1 MSAACSASISRRARC
16 VTSSEAHPHTTQQ
29 KAVTSQPWVIDTN
42 IVLDL
47 WLFEDPATIP
57 LRAALQ
63 SGAISHL
70 ATASMR
76 DELERVLAYPHL
88 VKRMAKSNIQAQD
101 ILSRFGELGV
111 YVTEGMLYFNPNLL
125 RKDEFLI
132 QPETFEYVD
141 VTGQI
146 KYIEL
151 VKDSLCFT
159 VCQVPIVF
167 NLGDDS
173 RLELITKNDSIR
185 VDSLLLDQANSQ
197 QIFDRTDRVQSNEP
211 SKHH

>member
-1 MSAACSASISRRARC
+1 M
-16 VTSSEAHPHTTQQ
+16 TSSEVQVAQ
-29 KAVTSQPWVIDTN
+29 AWVIDTN

-101 ILSRFGELGV
+101 ILNRFDEHLLAVEPAAKALFTCKDPDDQKFIDLAVAHAVPLLSKDNAILCMRKRLLQSGV
-111 YVTEGMLYFNPNLL
+111 VLNPT
-125 RKDEFLI
+125 DI
-132 QPETFEYVD
+132 P
-141 VTGQI
+141 
-146 KYIEL
+146 
-151 VKDSLCFT
+151 
-159 VCQVPIVF
+159 
-167 NLGDDS
+167 
-173 RLELITKNDSIR
+173 
-185 VDSLLLDQANSQ
+185 AN
-197 QIFDRTDRVQSNEP
+197 
-211 SKHH
+211 

>member
-1 MSAACSASISRRARC
+1 M
-16 VTSSEAHPHTTQQ
+16 TSSEVQVAQ
-29 KAVTSQPWVIDTN
+29 AWVIDTN

-101 ILSRFGELGV
+101 ILNRFDEYLLAAEPASKAACTCKDPDDQKFFDLAVANAVPLLSKDKAILCMKKRLFQSGV
-111 YVTEGMLYFNPNLL
+111 VLNPSEIPAL
-125 RKDEFLI
+125 
-132 QPETFEYVD
+132 
-141 VTGQI
+141 
-146 KYIEL
+146 
-151 VKDSLCFT
+151 
-159 VCQVPIVF
+159 
-167 NLGDDS
+167 
-173 RLELITKNDSIR
+173 
-185 VDSLLLDQANSQ
+185 
-197 QIFDRTDRVQSNEP
+197 
-211 SKHH
+211 